1 MVDEVNANTT
11 DVSDKLEIFRKSSSL
26 KKTGSRE

>member
-26 KKTGSRE
+26 KTGSRE